1 MIIRQKERYFIL
13 IRSVTTD
20 NPVMNFLTIVCDI
33 VILHFLWLLTSLPVL
48 TIGASTTAL
57 YYTTMKCIRNGQG
70 GVVKMFFKS
79 FKDNFK
85 QATGIGILA
94 LIAGFICVFDMYF
107 AINKNLKS
115 MMVIFTIMSLIYLFT
130 VLYVFPLQAQ
140 FENTIKATIKNA
152 FLLSIKNLPWTLL
165 LTAITALMVV
175 MSYLNSTVLG
185 IMLICAAGLH
195 AYLCSLIFVHIFREY
210 MPEEDN
216 KADED
221 FHIKETTDTVG
232 TTDTDDSTQD

>member
-1 MIIRQKERYFIL
+1 MSKTL
-13 IRSVTTD
+13 TTD

-70 GVVKMFFKS
+70 GVAKMFFKS

-107 AINKNLKS
+107 AINRNLKS

-152 FLLSIKNLPWTLL
+152 FFAPKASA
-165 LTAITALMVV
+165 AI
-175 MSYLNSTVLG
+175 
-185 IMLICAAGLH
+185 
-195 AYLCSLIFVHIFREY
+195 CSASFIT
-210 MPEEDN
+210 
-216 KADED
+216 
-221 FHIKETTDTVG
+221 ETG
-232 TTDTDDSTQD
+232 

>member
-1 MIIRQKERYFIL
+1 MN
-13 IRSVTTD
+13 RSVTTD
-20 NPVMNFLTIVCDI
+20 NPIMNFLTIVCDI

-48 TIGASTTAL
+48 TVGASTTAL

-94 LIAGFICVFDMYF
+94 LVAGFICIFDMYY
-107 AINKNLKS
+107 AISRDIKG
-115 MMVIFTIMSLIYLFT
+115 MMIIFTIMSLIYLFT
-130 VLYVFPLQAQ
+130 VLYVFPLQAK
-140 FENTIKATIKNA
+140 FENTVKATIKNA
-152 FLLSIKNLPWTLL
+152 FLISIKNLPWTLL
-165 LTAITALMVV
+165 MTAITAAMIVL
-175 MSYLNSTVLG
+175 SYFFSAFLG

-195 AYLCSLIFVHIFREY
+195 AYLCSLIFVHIFKEY
-210 MPEEDN
+210 MPEEED

-221 FHIKETTDTVG
+221 FHID
-232 TTDTDDSTQD
+232 

>member
-1 MIIRQKERYFIL
+1 MIYLIIRQKERYFIL

-94 LIAGFICVFDMYF
+94 LIA
-107 AINKNLKS
+107 
-115 MMVIFTIMSLIYLFT
+115 
-130 VLYVFPLQAQ
+130 VLYVSSTCTLP
-140 FENTIKATIKNA
+140 
-152 FLLSIKNLPWTLL
+152 SIK
-165 LTAITALMVV
+165 ISRV
-175 MSYLNSTVLG
+175 
-185 IMLICAAGLH
+185 
-195 AYLCSLIFVHIFREY
+195 
-210 MPEEDN
+210 
-216 KADED
+216 
-221 FHIKETTDTVG
+221 
-232 TTDTDDSTQD
+232 

>member
-1 MIIRQKERYFIL
+1 MNTSTQI
-13 IRSVTTD
+13 D
-20 NPVMNFLTIVCDI
+20 NPIMNFLTTVCDI
-33 VILHFLWLLTSLPVL
+33 VILHFLWLLTSLPIL

-57 YYTTMKCIRNGQG
+57 YYTTMKCIRNGHG
-70 GVVKMFFKS
+70 GIVKMFFKS
-79 FKDNFK
+79 FKENFK
-85 QATGIGILA
+85 QATGIGILV
-94 LIAGFICVFDMYF
+94 LIAGFICSFDIYYAVRMNQRGML
-107 AINKNLKS
+107 I
-115 MMVIFTIMSLIYLFT
+115 IFTIMSIIYLFT

-140 FENTIKATIKNA
+140 FENTIKTTIKNA

-221 FHIKETTDTVG
+221 FHIEETTDTVE

>member
-1 MIIRQKERYFIL
+1 
-13 IRSVTTD
+13 
-20 NPVMNFLTIVCDI
+20 MNFLTIVCDI

-70 GVVKMFFKS
+70 GIVKMFFNS

-85 QATGIGILA
+85 QSTGIGILA
-94 LIAGFICVFDMYF
+94 LLAGFVCAFDIYY
-107 AINKNLKS
+107 AINRNIKP

-140 FENTIKATIKNA
+140 FENTVKTTIKNA

-165 LTAITALMVV
+165 LVVITGAILVF
-175 MSYLNSTVLG
+175 SYLNSTVLG
-185 IMLICAAGLH
+185 LMLICGAGLH
-195 AYLCSLIFVHIFREY
+195 AYLCSLIFVHLFREY
-210 MPEEDN
+210 MPEEEEKDD
-216 KADED
+216 AD
-221 FHIKETTDTVG
+221 FHIAD
-232 TTDTDDSTQD
+232 

>member
-1 MIIRQKERYFIL
+1 
-13 IRSVTTD
+13 
-20 NPVMNFLTIVCDI
+20 MNFLTIVCDI

-94 LIAGFICVFDMYF
+94 LLAGFVCAFDMWF
-107 AINKNLKS
+107 AINRNIRI
-115 MMVIFTIMSLIYLFT
+115 MMVIFTIMSLLYLFT

-140 FENTIKATIKNA
+140 FENTIKATIRNA
-152 FLLSIKNLPWTLL
+152 FLMSIKNLPWTLL
-165 LTAITALMVV
+165 MVAITTVILVGCYF
-175 MSYLNSTVLG
+175 SSTVLG
-185 IMLICAAGLH
+185 LMLICAAGLH
-195 AYLCSLIFVHIFREY
+195 AYLCSLVFVHVFREY
-210 MPEEDN
+210 MPEEEEN
-216 KADED
+216 NDED
-221 FHIKETTDTVG
+221 FHIADED
-232 TTDTDDSTQD
+232 

>member
-1 MIIRQKERYFIL
+1 
-13 IRSVTTD
+13 
-20 NPVMNFLTIVCDI
+20 MNFLTTVCDI

-79 FKDNFK
+79 FRENFK

-94 LIAGFICVFDMYF
+94 LIAGFICGFDMYY
-107 AINKNLKS
+107 AVRMNQRGMLI
-115 MMVIFTIMSLIYLFT
+115 IFTIMSIIYLFT

-165 LTAITALMVV
+165 MTAITAGIIVA
-175 MSYLNSTVLG
+175 SYFSATFLG
-185 IMLICAAGLH
+185 IMFICAAGLH
-195 AYLCSLIFVHIFREY
+195 AYLCSLIFVHLFREY
-210 MPEEDN
+210 MPEEED
-216 KADED
+216 KPDEE
-221 FHIKETTDTVG
+221 FHIADSDDETEDE
-232 TTDTDDSTQD
+232 